1 MNSFRD
7 FEKSLC
13 ILWDRACINI
23 LDPDQVS
30 GANGIL
36 CYGYVDHAAGLTFE
50 GLALVSCMDDD
61 YTIVLDNDEIFSFLK
76 KRKGMLEGVV
86 VTGGEPTI
94 NRDLIPFLS
103 SLKDLGYLVK
113 LDTNGYRPDVLRQAV
128 EKGVVDY
135 VAMDIK
141 TSLDEYPKLCGVEN
155 IDTSR
160 IKESIDYLMTGV
172 VDYEFR
178 TTVVEPLHHEENFK
192 KIGQITKGCRR
203 YFLQSFVE
211 SGNILGKNCF
221 PPSSGQLQNYLEILS
236 SYIENVSIRDR
247 G

>member
-1 MNSFRD
+1 MHIAGWQKVSLVDYPGKVACTLFTGGCNLRCPYCHNSELLEGEMPSQDMEEVMAYLDVR
-7 FEKSLC
+7 KG
-13 ILWDRACINI
+13 I
-23 LDPDQVS
+23 LD
-30 GANGIL
+30 
-36 CYGYVDHAAGLTFE
+36 
-50 GLALVSCMDDD
+50 
-61 YTIVLDNDEIFSFLK
+61 
-76 KRKGMLEGVV
+76 GVV
-86 VTGGEPTI
+86 ISGGEPCLQS
-94 NRDLIPFLS
+94 DLVPFLAR
-103 SLKDLGYLVK
+103 LKEKGLLVK
-113 LDTNGYRPDVLRQAV
+113 LDTNGYRPDVFRQAV
-128 EKGVVDY
+128 EKRVVDY

>member
-1 MNSFRD
+1 MVIHGIQKLTLVDFPGHPAAILFSGKCNFRCP
-7 FEKSLC
+7 FC
-13 ILWDRACINI
+13 QNA
-23 LDPDQVS
+23 P
-30 GANGIL
+30 
-36 CYGYVDHAAGLTFE
+36 
-50 GLALVSCMDDD
+50 LVVGSDEEP
-61 YTIVLDNDEIFSFLK
+61 VLDNDEIFDFLK
-76 KRKGMLEGVV
+76 KRKRMLEGIVM
-86 VTGGEPTI
+86 TGGEPTI
-94 NRDLIPFLS
+94 NADLIPFLS

-113 LDTNGYRPDVLRQAV
+113 LDTNGYRPDVLREAV

-141 TSLDEYPKLCGVEN
+141 TSLDEYPKLCGVNN

-160 IKESIDYLMTGV
+160 IKESIDYLMSDK

-192 KIGQITKGCRR
+192 KIGEMTKDCKR

-221 PPSSGQLQNYLEILS
+221 PPSSEQLQSYLETLN
-236 SYIENVSIRDR
+236 SYIENVSIRDKA
-247 G
+247 